1 MATPKRRSAE
11 RREPRGELSSRTL
24 AMPADTNPNG
34 DMFGGWIMWLM
45 DGAASMTATRHAQGR
60 VVTVAVSNI
69 TFMRPVY
76 VGDAVCCYTEVAR
89 IGNTSITLNV
99 EVWVLRQG
107 QGERVLVTDA
117 EFTFVAVDGD
127 GRPRPMAGA

>member
-1 MATPKRRSAE
+1 MLRCDMTSNRLDLGERLSDHRISCVEVHPMATPKRRSAE

-69 TFMRPVY
+69 TF
-76 VGDAVCCYTEVAR
+76 
-89 IGNTSITLNV
+89 
-99 EVWVLRQG
+99 
-107 QGERVLVTDA
+107 
-117 EFTFVAVDGD
+117 
-127 GRPRPMAGA
+127 